1 MKWQI
6 RAKFTP
12 LWKSLRLRRAVGIF
26 SCGCKSG
33 QEWPNLRVKLVSFP
47 DFHQVS
53 LCEREIEKFLLCRF
67 LTAVAVL
74 ANIFIELILVSGI
87 RCWVQLDVACKITKL
102 YTIKPT
108 ARVPYTKSISSK
120 KLLCFGNRTHPGPF
134 IYPFPRGP
142 GFESS
147 FFSMSEK
154 LLIFPTVQYFSNQV
168 FYQQQ
173 LTFYFKRE
181 RHNGKDL

>member
-1 MKWQI
+1 MENRSSSGKMCEMTNPGKVYPTVKITKVEESCWY
-6 RAKFTP
+6 
-12 LWKSLRLRRAVGIF
+12 F

-87 RCWVQLDVACKITKL
+87 RC
-102 YTIKPT
+102 
-108 ARVPYTKSISSK
+108 
-120 KLLCFGNRTHPGPF
+120 
-134 IYPFPRGP
+134 
-142 GFESS
+142 
-147 FFSMSEK
+147 
-154 LLIFPTVQYFSNQV
+154 
-168 FYQQQ
+168 
-173 LTFYFKRE
+173 
-181 RHNGKDL
+181 

>member
-53 LCEREIEKFLLCRF
+53 LCEREIEKFLLCRVF
-67 LTAVAVL
+67 DRRCVAVL

-120 KLLCFGNRTHPGPF
+120 KLLCFGNRTRDLSFTRFREVPG
-134 IYPFPRGP
+134 
-142 GFESS
+142 SS
-147 FFSMSEK
+147 PVFFHVRKIANFSYCA
-154 LLIFPTVQYFSNQV
+154 LL
-168 FYQQQ
+168 
-173 LTFYFKRE
+173 
-181 RHNGKDL
+181 